1 MKKTLYTK
9 NKMSTKGGSKQKVE
23 ADAEAAK
30 ILRTVRDQEAF
41 YFYESV
47 GKPTGENARN
57 LIDFLDKAKS
67 IKTESLTF
75 HLQRHDFQNWVQKI
89 LGDSKLATELSK
101 TSSSN
106 KEDIRTSICRI
117 VENRIKELRESN
129 TPTILAGETSFVHL
143 PAVKA

>member
-1 MKKTLYTK
+1 MKKTLYAK
-9 NKMSTKGGSKQKVE
+9 NTMSTKGRSKQNVE
-23 ADAEAAK
+23 VDAEAAK
-30 ILRTVRDQEAF
+30 ILRTVKDQEAF

-75 HLQRHDFQNWVQKI
+75 HLQRQDFQNWVQKI

-101 TSSSN
+101 ASSSN
-106 KEDIRTSICRI
+106 KEDIRTNICRT
-117 VENRIKELRESN
+117 VENRIKELREPN
-129 TPTILAGETSFVHL
+129 TPTVLVGETSFVHL

>member
-1 MKKTLYTK
+1 MKKALYAKKTMRTK
-9 NKMSTKGGSKQKVE
+9 SRSKQNVE
-23 ADAEAAK
+23 VDADAAK

-57 LIDFLDKAKS
+57 LSDFLNKAKS

-75 HLQRHDFQNWVQKI
+75 HLQRQDFQNWIQKI
-89 LGDSKLATELSK
+89 LGDSKLATELYK
-101 TSSSN
+101 VSSSN
-106 KEDIRTSICRI
+106 KEDIRTNICRI
-117 VENRIKELRESN
+117 VENRIKELKESN
-129 TPTILAGETSFVHL
+129 TLTVLIGEPSFVHL